1 LGGNARRKSCQQSVG
16 PRWHPSGNL
25 AIATVHVIP
34 NRAEGPV
41 RNLLY
46 AGADR
51 TRLPAVLDRSKTPEH
66 HESPARL
73 CFFHSICETD
83 TRSLITDHETTRPLT
98 TNHCPT
104 PMGKI
109 HVLSETVANKIAAGE
124 VVERPASVVKEL
136 LENSLDAGATRIRIN
151 VEAGGKR
158 LIQITDNGCGM
169 VRDDAM
175 LAFERH
181 ATSKMKDAE
190 DLLSIATLGFRGE
203 ALPAI
208 ASVSRLRLETRVA
221 GEAAGTV
228 VEINGGKIAR
238 VEEAGL
244 PEGTSITVR
253 DLFFNT
259 PARKKF
265 LKAESTELSHIAS
278 LVTHYALAHPEKH
291 FELHSA
297 TNAMLVAPA
306 VAGHSERVYQVFGK
320 ETLEQLI
327 PIAAAQPLER
337 VGLPQPPPWRRE
349 EVQTDEDGAVQK
361 KEPGEMRVSGFV
373 SKPEIQKLNRNSI
386 FVFVNGRLI
395 RDRLVQHGL
404 TEAYRNI
411 IPPAV
416 YPVVLL
422 FLELPAEEVDV
433 NVHPSKTE
441 VRFRQQS
448 VMHDFVRDSV
458 RAALMKARPAPQFV
472 TEIRA
477 HATAG
482 EALTPG
488 SGWEA
493 SSAVQS
499 GEEIAAQ
506 AFAAGEQA
514 SAGLYEP
521 GAGAGERFAL
531 QAPLA
536 PPISARFQFSGGIA
550 VEANAGIALAR
561 QLETIPDNGCAP
573 ALEVREEE
581 PTLSSLGTLKPLGQI
596 RNSFILAVNEDGLWI
611 IDQHVA
617 HERVLFERVLKQRSA
632 QRVESQRLLMPII
645 VELSPAQQAV
655 FTEISD
661 ELQHNGFEVEA
672 FGARSVAVKV
682 APAGVEAPAVEHM
695 LHELLE
701 LISREEQSL
710 NLEKIRARIA
720 ASIACH
726 AAIKVNMPLE
736 QNKMD
741 WLLAELAKTDHPMSC
756 PHGRPVVLRYSV
768 KDIQKAFKRI

>member
-1 LGGNARRKSCQQSVG
+1 
-16 PRWHPSGNL
+16 
-25 AIATVHVIP
+25 
-34 NRAEGPV
+34 
-41 RNLLY
+41 
-46 AGADR
+46 
-51 TRLPAVLDRSKTPEH
+51 
-66 HESPARL
+66 
-73 CFFHSICETD
+73 
-83 TRSLITDHETTRPLT
+83 
-98 TNHCPT
+98 
-104 PMGKI
+104 MGRI
-109 HVLSETVANKIAAGE
+109 HVLPEHVANKIAAGE

-136 LENSLDAGATRIRIN
+136 LENALDAGATRIKIN
-151 VEAGGKR
+151 VEAGGKK

-181 ATSKMKDAE
+181 ATSKIKDAE
-190 DLLSIATLGFRGE
+190 DLLSVATLGFRGE
-203 ALPAI
+203 ALPSI
-208 ASVSRLRLETRVA
+208 ASVSRLHLETRA
-221 GEAAGTV
+221 GEASAGTIL
-228 VEINGGKIAR
+228 EINGGKMAR

-297 TNAMLVAPA
+297 TNAMLVAPP
-306 VAGHSERVYQVFGK
+306 VAGYSERVYQVFGK
-320 ETLEQLI
+320 ETLDQLI
-327 PIAAAQPLER
+327 PVAAVQPLER
-337 VGLPQPPPWRRE
+337 IGLPQPPPWRRQKEQE
-349 EVQTDEDGAVQK
+349 EDENGNAASPP
-361 KEPGEMRVSGFV
+361 EPGEMRLHGFV

-386 FVFVNGRLI
+386 FIFVNGRLI

-411 IPPAV
+411 IPPTV

-422 FLELPAEEVDV
+422 FLELPPGEVDV

-441 VRFRQQS
+441 VRFRQSS
-448 VMHDFVRDSV
+448 VMHDFVRDTV
-458 RAALMKARPAPQFV
+458 RAALMKARPAPQFT
-472 TEIRA
+472 TEIHA

-482 EALTPG
+482 SGLTPG
-488 SGWEA
+488 SRELGSREWEPP
-493 SSAVQS
+493 SDL
-499 GEEIAAQ
+499 
-506 AFAAGEQA
+506 A
-514 SAGLYEP
+514 SAS
-521 GAGAGERFAL
+521 GAPARAFHDLAGGGGFAL
-531 QAPLA
+531 QAPTA
-536 PPISARFQFSGGIA
+536 PPISARFQFEGGIA
-550 VEANAGIALAR
+550 VEANAAIPVAR
-561 QLETIPDNGCAP
+561 GLESRFADAIPEPIPDNGCAP
-573 ALEVREEE
+573 ALDTQEEE
-581 PTLSSLGTLKPLGQI
+581 TTLAALSTLRPLGQI

-611 IDQHVA
+611 VDQHVA
-617 HERVLFERVLKQRSA
+617 HERVLFERILRQRTA
-632 QRVESQRLLMPII
+632 QKVESQRLLMPI
-645 VELSPAQQAV
+645 VLELSPAQEAV
-655 FTEISD
+655 FAEIAD
-661 ELQHNGFEVEA
+661 ELQHNGFEAEP

-682 APAGVEAPAVEHM
+682 APAGVDAGAVEHM
-695 LHELLE
+695 LHELLDQ
-701 LISREEQSL
+701 ISREEQSL